1 MFSEALK
8 ILDQNTIKYMIEEL
22 QKELDEKDALLGAK
36 EAAIQEAEKAKKAA
50 IEEAKEREDE
60 IAELKRQLE
69 YYKRQ

>member
-1 MFSEALK
+1 M
-8 ILDQNTIKYMIEEL
+8 
-22 QKELDEKDALLGAK
+22 DEKDALLGAK

>member
-1 MFSEALK
+1 M
-8 ILDQNTIKYMIEEL
+8 
-22 QKELDEKDALLGAK
+22 LGAK